1 MMSGVKISPRTNQP
15 LSPLNHDDDD
25 DDDHSD
31 GDNDYDNDDD
41 DEVNGDDDGINDD
54 TDVDD
59 DDVSNRRTLKDN
71 HCKCIIFQMTSTKTQ
86 GQEVSLLFGSCEFQK
101 YKYMNTFMNGKE
113 PVGTGFHVHFTY
125 FTKNVYGH
133 LYCLLFIYNVI
144 LFHNFAQS
152 L

>member
-41 DEVNGDDDGINDD
+41 DEDDGNDDGINDD

-59 DDVSNRRTLKDN
+59 DDVSNRRKLKDEN
-71 HCKCIIFQMTSTKTQ
+71 NSGLCNNTFLQ
-86 GQEVSLLFGSCEFQK
+86 LLFVTTIIAKVFSSK
-101 YKYMNTFMNGKE
+101 
-113 PVGTGFHVHFTY
+113 
-125 FTKNVYGH
+125 
-133 LYCLLFIYNVI
+133 
-144 LFHNFAQS
+144 
-152 L
+152 